1 MRGFRYIVMLM
12 ALIGAMSCVQADID
26 VPVAVNPGK
35 QIQVIGHVSSFS
47 DRNVSSRALK
57 VGDESNTASMCLA
70 IFDSEGKCVSLDY
83 KEGNQTFTIS
93 SEDLGDGYVTMY
105 MVANVPKSL
114 CDKITTKETK
124 DTDET
129 VVVDTIDS
137 FLNKLQMTVD
147 SIDIPTFID
156 AEGEVVNCFPMYGV
170 EELNGSIPSVIQIP
184 LESIYAKVVVNILSK
199 PDQSV
204 AGHTPASFTLTGYEV
219 HNVVESVDFKHKKV
233 VEDGEDYSDT
243 TPVSGVIYEGSNIT
257 SKLAQSDKEA
267 SFYFYL
273 PERFLKPNTSA
284 DDYDYPFKGT
294 YGEDVDKDQNGIRDE
309 DENYRQRYKPKLV
322 EGQNATFVR
331 FFGEYLDHQ
340 GHNWYVSY
348 DIYVGNDNYSNFDIE
363 ANTQYN
369 NYVTIRGISNSK
381 DQTGNDQTIAID
393 HRVNIERVSPI
404 TINLRRETLLDS
416 HFEVRPLR
424 IRKNA
429 DFQGADLSNATVKV
443 EVVYNNDDPAKE
455 TKAQRWVGIERSFGK
470 GKNNVSE
477 GDYLQGDGV
486 SAGKRKYFTTNLTTE
501 ILAGDDGQ
509 SVVIPVSDNDE
520 TIWIYV
526 DECTDTGDDV
536 RSVNIRIS
544 FSLDGVN
551 YDSNQST
558 DYTICQRKLFPVAT
572 TRNADKDGVAGNFTY
587 LIEYHEEYLHN
598 YDADDKYVQTDEG
611 GMEFGL
617 NEVQLSGKYE
627 AFVLSHFIGEGWADG
642 LGNFTSRQNQAFAT
656 LSPKPEYDF
665 YLYRDIR
672 SIMGEHYVDDYYDQ
686 ENGYYAEKLKVQNYR
701 GRQLNQYIA
710 DTLVTNSTYKGHQKE
725 EEDDKCIAKINK
737 ITLNQSP
744 KSAFAYCY
752 NKNKRNANGEVV
764 DMKWYLPAIDEVED
778 IVEYAHGRFV
788 EFQDNMYWSCQP
800 AYVRTS
806 VELQRYNWVF
816 SWNKVNGN
824 IYYGSYFSDDID
836 RARATKAIRENG
848 VFKEAPSSGA
858 DASQHRTGNIYISLL
873 TSKATEWG
881 TSTEINSN
889 PYHEGNLSR
898 TGTKARVR
906 CVRVGDKD
914 GVAQ

>member
-12 ALIGAMSCVQADID
+12 ALVGAMSCVQADID
-26 VPVAVNPGK
+26 EPVIIDSGK
-35 QIQVIGHVSSFS
+35 DIQVVGHVSSFS

-70 IFDSEGKCVSLDY
+70 IFNGSGYCVKWDY
-83 KEGNQTFTIS
+83 QYGNPTFTIKS
-93 SEDLGDGYVTMY
+93 NQLQDGTSLY
-105 MVANVPKSL
+105 MFANVPEDLFSGLKVKS
-114 CDKITTKETK
+114 DQE
-124 DTDET
+124 EG
-129 VVVDTIDS
+129 DTIDS
-137 FLNKLQMTVD
+137 FLNTLNMTVD

-156 AEGEVVNCFPMYGV
+156 DEGEEVRCFPMYGV
-170 EELNGSIPSVIQIP
+170 ERINGSIPSVIQIP

-199 PDQSV
+199 PDQAV

-219 HNVVESVDFKHKKV
+219 HNVVNSVDFKHKKDV
-233 VEDGEDYSDT
+233 EDYSDT
-243 TPVSGVIYEGSNIT
+243 TTVSEVIYEGSNIT

-273 PERFLKPNTSA
+273 PERYLKPKTSA
-284 DDYDYPFKGT
+284 DDYAYPFKKDT

-309 DENYRQRYKPKLV
+309 DENYRQRYKPELV
-322 EGQNATFVR
+322 KGQKATFVR

-340 GHNWYVSY
+340 GHNWNVSY

-369 NYVTIRGISNSK
+369 NYVTIRGISNSN
-381 DQTGNDQTIAID
+381 DQTDSDQTDSDKTIAID

-429 DFQGADLSNATVKV
+429 GFQGADLSNAKVKV
-443 EVVYNNDDPAKE
+443 EVVYNNDDPAKN
-455 TKAQRWVGIERSFGK
+455 WVGIERSFGE
-470 GKNNVSE
+470 GKDNVSE

-501 ILAGDDGQ
+501 TLAGDDGQ
-509 SVVIPVSDNDE
+509 SVVIPVSDKDE

-572 TRNADKDGVAGNFTY
+572 TRNADKDGVGGDFTY

-598 YDADDKYVQTDEG
+598 YDAYDEFGQTDEG

-627 AFVLSHFIGEGWADG
+627 AFILSHFIGEGWADG

-686 ENGYYAEKLKVQNYR
+686 KNGYYAEKLKVQNYR

-778 IVEYAHGRFV
+778 IVESAHGRFV

>member
-70 IFDSEGKCVSLDY
+70 IFDGEGECVSLDY

-156 AEGEVVNCFPMYGV
+156 AKGEVVNCFPMYGV

-219 HNVVESVDFKHKKV
+219 HNVVESVDFIHGTISQKGKN
-233 VEDGEDYSDT
+233 DGTSDT
-243 TPVSGVIYEGSNIT
+243 TSVSKVIYEGHNIT
-257 SKLAQSDKEA
+257 SDLAQSDKEA

-284 DDYDYPFKGT
+284 DDYAYPFKGT

-309 DENYRQRYKPKLV
+309 DENYRQRYKPELV

-340 GHNWYVSY
+340 GHNWNVSY

-369 NYVTIRGISNSK
+369 NYVTIRGISNSN

-429 DFQGADLSNATVKV
+429 GFQGADLSNATVKV
-443 EVVYNNDDPAKE
+443 EVVYNNDDPAKN
-455 TKAQRWVGIERSFGK
+455 TPAQRWVGIERSFGA
-470 GKNNVSE
+470 GRPESANVNPD
-477 GDYLQGDGV
+477 DYLQGDGV

-501 ILAGDDGQ
+501 TLAGDDGQ

-558 DYTICQRKLFPVAT
+558 DYTICQRKLFQV
-572 TRNADKDGVAGNFTY
+572 TY
-587 LIEYHEEYLHN
+587 GEKTYNIEYHEEYLHN
-598 YDADDKYVQTDEG
+598 YDAEDSHGQTEYEG
-611 GMEFGL
+611 MPWGL
-617 NEVQLSGKYE
+617 NGQLISAINKKHE
-627 AFVLSHFIGEGWADG
+627 AILMEPGSSDNLNEAIYSAVLKI
-642 LGNFTSRQNQAFAT
+642 N
-656 LSPKPEYDF
+656 PYYDF
-665 YLYRDIR
+665 YLPEDVVKGYWYFD
-672 SIMGEHYVDDYYDQ
+672 GDDDYNNLIHNRQGYTFTQ
-686 ENGYYAEKLKVQNYR
+686 EIAQAASIEQCDLATPASSAVQ
-701 GRQLNQYIA
+701 
-710 DTLVTNSTYKGHQKE
+710 
-725 EEDDKCIAKINK
+725 
-737 ITLNQSP
+737 
-744 KSAFAYCY
+744 YCLS
-752 NKNKRNANGEVV
+752 KNKQGQE
-764 DMKWYLPAIDEVED
+764 DWYLPAIDEMED
-778 IVEYAHGRFV
+778 IVMSQYGEGQYSYSRFTD
-788 EFQDNMYWSCQP
+788 FRAKFYWSSQP
-800 AYVRTS
+800 AYTRVYVDATRS
-806 VELQRYNWVF
+806 SADRWGVYQSDNV
-816 SWNKVNGN
+816 
-824 IYYGSYFSDDID
+824 YY
-836 RARATKAIRENG
+836 ARATSVNYNNTTGNG
-848 VFKEAPSSGA
+848 ASDPDNYHQESSGIPWGGLPW
-858 DASQHRTGNIYISLL
+858 SSGNGTFTSDIYCNQYISGDVEGLF
-873 TSKATEWG
+873 SYSYDYDGPIDVNGGEVFSGA
-881 TSTEINSN
+881 NSYGCSWLQTGGHKWSHTLKK
-889 PYHEGNLSR
+889 PTDDVYEPGYKKR
-898 TGTKARVR
+898 TDYARVR
-906 CVRVGDKD
+906 CVRK
-914 GVAQ
+914 Q